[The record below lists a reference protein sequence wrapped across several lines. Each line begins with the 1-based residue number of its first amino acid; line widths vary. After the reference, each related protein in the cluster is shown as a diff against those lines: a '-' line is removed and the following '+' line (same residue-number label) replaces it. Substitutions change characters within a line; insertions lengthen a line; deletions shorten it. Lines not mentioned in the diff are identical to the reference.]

1 MDENSIIVLLK
12 LYNKRMIILEDLIKK
27 SDSII
32 ERHRYARDLRKL
44 KEKTRLLED
53 EQRRLQGDSGG

>member
-1 MDENSIIVLLK
+1 
-12 LYNKRMIILEDLIKK
+12 MIILEDLIKK